1 MYDTES
7 CENSIPCKDDD
18 GKNVHAAEIT
28 DDERIDFVAACIL
41 KKYKKAFQEL
51 AK

>member
-1 MYDTES
+1 MYDAES
-7 CENSIPCKDDD
+7 CENSMPCMDND
-18 GKNVHAAEIT
+18 GKNVHAAEMT
-28 DDERIDFVAACIL
+28 DDEKIDFAAACIL